1 MSKKYYPDT
10 SEGHPGEAISPIE
23 SWARATNASYNAL
36 IELTTLPLFTS
47 VAIVHSIS
55 GYDLNKR
62 LLALAPEDD
71 RGAVPQLP
79 DPLISVGTT
88 KTRSHTKSAQ
98 GPAA

>member
-10 SEGHPGEAISPIE
+10 SDGHPREAISPIE

-62 LLALAPEDD
+62 LLALAPEND
-71 RGAVPQLP
+71 RGGVSQLP

-88 KTRSHTKSAQ
+88 KTRSHTKSTQ
-98 GPAA
+98 GRAA